1 MNIPAH
7 QKVRTVNG
15 FKTFSVR
22 SVCLL
27 AASTL
32 YGTVFVVV
40 PNDLM
45 NTEGN
50 GGSTFPFFIEYF
62 GRLSSMRY
70 QQVYDASQFSSVGT
84 NGGYITDLIFRA
96 DGGSKRTGNIITNV
110 QINLSTTSKSPDG
123 LSSVFSDNVGD
134 DETIVYGPKALTFAG
149 GGGGRQEPL
158 DMFMSLD
165 KPFYYN
171 PSAGN
176 LLLDVRNNTGGMFDP
191 FSQDHSLDASGILG
205 DSISLV
211 YATSVTN
218 SSGTTGTG
226 GLVTGFSIG
235 HPELA
240 IRQATNS
247 VVISWDRGFRVFDLQ
262 SSDNLGPQSAW
273 RSITNGIATNA
284 FYQWYTFPL
293 DTAKR
298 AQFFRLSCLT
308 CRGAV
313 VANQAVHKNDS
324 IESIS
329 RERKE

>member
-191 FSQDHSLDASGILG
+191 FSQDHSLDASVVLG
-205 DSISLV
+205 DSISVV
-211 YATSVTN
+211 YGTSVTN
-218 SSGTTGTG
+218 ASGTADTG
-226 GLVTGFSIG
+226 GLVTGFQFDEPRVYICGPTPFVESVADAFVRLG
-235 HPELA
+235 HAPARIKTE
-240 IRQATNS
+240 R
-247 VVISWDRGFRVFDLQ
+247 F
-262 SSDNLGPQSAW
+262 GP
-273 RSITNGIATNA
+273 TGG
-284 FYQWYTFPL
+284 
-293 DTAKR
+293 R
-298 AQFFRLSCLT
+298 A
-308 CRGAV
+308 
-313 VANQAVHKNDS
+313 
-324 IESIS
+324 
-329 RERKE
+329 